1 MRECEN
7 KKNDEKEKELKLKE
21 ELEKEKKKMKEE
33 LEKEIKES
41 AAFCQSNNE
50 DYHNDKEEDFV
61 PEFALYMLANYM
73 KENGFWTQDARN
85 TLLVIKRT

>member
-1 MRECEN
+1 MVQF
-7 KKNDEKEKELKLKE
+7 LL
-21 ELEKEKKKMKEE
+21 LLIIE

-61 PEFALYMLANYM
+61 PEFALHVGELHER
-73 KENGFWTQDARN
+73 KWLLDSGCSKQARAGEKISTGHKSGVGAQLGN
-85 TLLVIKRT
+85 ELG